1 MEKLF
6 SRAGFNNGTV
16 IGKFLGIWGEKRTR
30 HYFLGFE
37 RGKIG
42 EIRGGDEREDRVEF
56 LV

>member
-37 RGKIG
+37 KGKIG